1 MIKLGIKNF
10 LSRVNKLKDD
20 GITSMERFKAA
31 INFKELDRIPIAPLM
46 DYYYA
51 NCAGITPAMY
61 VLGDFRIAS
70 RAVKITYERHGR
82 DLDMVHIPIGRVYAF
97 YEPIPAAHSGFF
109 SELVIPDMYKGSLQ
123 FIEEP
128 ILKLEDF
135 NTIIE
140 NGFSHLWRYIPPKKI
155 FRTQMDMFR
164 IIKFVHYWEKKRKVP
179 IYTGSAIV
187 TPLETLSYLCGI
199 KRWARYLRKNR
210 DELKQMCDFMI
221 NGFIA
226 NDLFLKK
233 MLRVERAY
241 ICLERVS
248 NSFISA
254 EIFEEL
260 VLPYIKQIVK
270 INNKLGFTNLFHMDT
285 EWGPFLEYFLE
296 LPKNGKY
303 ILHLEN
309 TDIVKAKEIVG
320 DRMCLMGNVN
330 SSLLAIGTPKDV
342 DKYCKYIIENCKE
355 GGGFILGSGCEVAS
369 DAKFENVQAM
379 INAGKRYG
387 IYHR

>member
-1 MIKLGIKNF
+1 MRK
-10 LSRVNKLKDD
+10 KDEL
-20 GITSMERFKAA
+20 TSMERFNTA
-31 INFKELDRIPIAPLM
+31 ILLKEGDRIPIAPLM

-51 NCAGITPAMY
+51 NCAGLTPAQY
-61 VLGDFRIAS
+61 VLGDFRIAK
-70 RAVKITYERHGR
+70 RAVKITYERHGC

-109 SELVIPDMYKGSLQ
+109 SELIIPDLKNGSLQ
-123 FIEEP
+123 FIEKP
-128 ILKLEDF
+128 ILKVENFSD
-135 NTIIE
+135 IME
-140 NGFSHLWRYIPPKKI
+140 NGFSQLWRYIPPNKI
-155 FRTQMDMFR
+155 FKTQMDMFQ
-164 IIKFVHYWEKKRKVP
+164 IAKFIHYWEKKRKVP
-179 IYTGSAIV
+179 VYTSSANI

-199 KRWARYLRKNR
+199 KRWSRYLRKNR

-221 NGFIA
+221 KGFIA

-233 MLRVERAY
+233 MIRVNRSY

-260 VLPYIKQIVK
+260 VLPYIKQIVN
-270 INNKLGFTNLFHMDT
+270 INNKLGYTNLFHMDT
-285 EWGPFLEYFLE
+285 NWTPFLKYFLE
-296 LPKNGKY
+296 LPKNGRY

-309 TDIVKAKEIVG
+309 TDIIKAKEILG

-330 SSLLAIGTPKDV
+330 SSLLAIGVPKDI
-342 DKYCKYIIENCKE
+342 DKYCKHIIENCME

-379 INAGKRYG
+379 ISAGKKYG
-387 IYHR
+387 VYRK